1 MNEVKNRKSRQSNNV
16 KRRVKQP
23 KKNIAKIGIKTKI
36 FAFLLVVVAIIMI
49 YSNFSSPARV
59 IRAFYKNVNN
69 HKYEELYNLVETDMS
84 KEEFT
89 NKMKSVYDGM
99 EVSSAWV
106 TISINLKNS
115 DVVNLKYVT
124 NLNTVAGKLT
134 FSNKSTLV
142 KVNGKYK
149 IKWDNSFLYP
159 KLKNNQKIRVSTLKA
174 KRGAIYD
181 RNKNILAKD
190 AKAYSIGIVAGKI
203 KSDDDLRVISKLL
216 NITYKD
222 IKAELAKPY
231 VVDGTFVH
239 LKNIDREQQ
248 ELKTALLKIPAVKII
263 DYDIREY
270 PYNEKLSTLLGFV
283 QNDDGKSGLELTLNS
298 QLKGLN
304 GCEIYVDDDGI
315 NVETILKKD
324 RVNGKNIDLTIDVK
338 LQELIYEKFK
348 DVESATVAMNY
359 TTGEILALVSTPSYE
374 TNKISLGIS
383 DNEWN
388 EIVNNKK
395 KPLFTRFLSKYT
407 PGSTMKPIVAAIGL
421 DTDSFTDTENFGKSV
436 KTWQK
441 DSSWKD
447 FYVTTLEVYNGESNL
462 EKALIHSDNVYF
474 AKAAL
479 KIGKNL
485 FKQELDRYGF
495 NKPLNFEQNTDI
507 SVYGNIDSE
516 AKLAVSGF
524 GQGEMEV
531 NPIFMAKIY
540 SAFANNGNV
549 VTPYILQ
556 KEGNDQNTVNSVNL
570 IKPLT
575 ANKIKN
581 DLKKVIDKGTGKLAK
596 IDGKNLYGKTGT
608 AEIKMTKDDKSGEE
622 IGWFNVFDDN
632 KLLIVNMVENAKKLN
647 GSKFSVKNLREVFD
661 KYVIINNVNWQLLE
675 K

>member
-174 KRGAIYD
+174 KRGVIYD

-203 KSDDDLRVISKLL
+203 KSDDDLRAISKLL

-283 QNDDGKSGLELTLNS
+283 QNDDGKSGLELTFNS

-315 NVETILKKD
+315 NVDTILKKD

-421 DTDSFTDTENFGKSV
+421 DTDSFTDIENFGKSV
-436 KTWQK
+436 KSWQK

-540 SAFANNGNV
+540 SAFANNGNA

-556 KEGNDQNTVNSVNL
+556 KGGNNQNTINSVNL
-570 IKPLT
+570 IKPLN

-581 DLKKVIDKGTGKLAK
+581 DLKKVIDEGTGKLAK

-632 KLLIVNMVENAKKLN
+632 RLLIVNMVENAKKLN

-661 KYVIINNVNWQLLE
+661 KYVIINNVN
-675 K
+675 

>member
-203 KSDDDLRVISKLL
+203 KSDDDLRAISKLL

-283 QNDDGKSGLELTLNS
+283 QNDDGKSGLELTFNS

-315 NVETILKKD
+315 NVDTILKKD

-421 DTDSFTDTENFGKSV
+421 DTDSFTDIENFGKSV
-436 KTWQK
+436 KSWQK

-495 NKPLNFEQNTDI
+495 NKPLNFDQNTDI

-540 SAFANNGNV
+540 SAFANNGNA

-581 DLKKVIDKGTGKLAK
+581 DLKKVIDEGTGKLAK

-661 KYVIINNVNWQLLE
+661 KYVIMNNVN
-675 K
+675 

>member
-203 KSDDDLRVISKLL
+203 ESDDDLRAISKLL

-239 LKNIDREQQ
+239 LKNIDRKQQ

-283 QNDDGKSGLELTLNS
+283 QNDDGKSGLELTFNS

-304 GCEIYVDDDGI
+304 GCEIYIDDDGI
-315 NVETILKKD
+315 NVDTILKKD

-421 DTDSFTDTENFGKSV
+421 DTDSFTDIENFGKSV
-436 KTWQK
+436 KSWQK

-540 SAFANNGNV
+540 SAFANNGNA

-575 ANKIKN
+575 ADKIKN
-581 DLKKVIDKGTGKLAK
+581 DLKKVIDEGTGKLAK

-661 KYVIINNVNWQLLE
+661 KYVIINNVN
-675 K
+675 

>member
-159 KLKNNQKIRVSTLKA
+159 KVKNNQKIRVSTLKA

-203 KSDDDLRVISKLL
+203 KSDDDLRAISKLL

-283 QNDDGKSGLELTLNS
+283 QNDDGKSGLELTFNS

-315 NVETILKKD
+315 NVDTILKKD

-421 DTDSFTDTENFGKSV
+421 DTDSFTDIENFGKSV
-436 KTWQK
+436 KSWQK

-540 SAFANNGNV
+540 SAFANNGNA

-575 ANKIKN
+575 ADKIKN
-581 DLKKVIDKGTGKLAK
+581 DLKKVIDEGTGKLAK

-661 KYVIINNVNWQLLE
+661 KYVIINNVN
-675 K
+675 

>member
-23 KKNIAKIGIKTKI
+23 KKNIAKIGIKTKM

-203 KSDDDLRVISKLL
+203 KSDDDLRAISKLL

-283 QNDDGKSGLELTLNS
+283 QNDDGKSGLELTFNS

-315 NVETILKKD
+315 NVDTILKKD

-348 DVESATVAMNY
+348 DAESATVAMDY

-540 SAFANNGNV
+540 SAFANNGNA

-556 KEGNDQNTVNSVNL
+556 KGGNNQNTVNSVNL
-570 IKPLT
+570 IKPLN

-581 DLKKVIDKGTGKLAK
+581 DLKKVIDEGTGKLAK

-632 KLLIVNMVENAKKLN
+632 RLLIVNMVENAKKLN

-661 KYVIINNVNWQLLE
+661 KYVIINNVN
-675 K
+675 

>member
-203 KSDDDLRVISKLL
+203 KSDDDLRAISKLL

-239 LKNIDREQQ
+239 LKNIDRKQQ

-283 QNDDGKSGLELTLNS
+283 QNDDGKSGLELTFNS

-315 NVETILKKD
+315 NVDTILKKD

-388 EIVNNKK
+388 EIINNKK

-421 DTDSFTDTENFGKSV
+421 DTDSFTDIENFGKSV
-436 KTWQK
+436 KSWQK

-540 SAFANNGNV
+540 SAFANNGNA

-575 ANKIKN
+575 ADKIKN
-581 DLKKVIDKGTGKLAK
+581 DLKKVIDEGTGKLAK

-661 KYVIINNVNWQLLE
+661 KYVIINNVN
-675 K
+675 

>member
-149 IKWDNSFLYP
+149 IKWDNSFIYP

-203 KSDDDLRVISKLL
+203 KSDDDLRAISKLL

-283 QNDDGKSGLELTLNS
+283 QNDDGKSGLELTFNS

-315 NVETILKKD
+315 NVDTILKKD

-421 DTDSFTDTENFGKSV
+421 DTDSFTDIENFGKSV
-436 KTWQK
+436 KSWQK

-540 SAFANNGNV
+540 SAFANNGNAV
-549 VTPYILQ
+549 APYILQ
-556 KEGNDQNTVNSVNL
+556 KEGNNQNTVNSVNL
-570 IKPLT
+570 IKPLN

-581 DLKKVIDKGTGKLAK
+581 DLKKVIDEGTGKLAK

-632 KLLIVNMVENAKKLN
+632 RLLIVNMVENAKKLN

-661 KYVIINNVNWQLLE
+661 KYVIINNVN
-675 K
+675 

>member
-23 KKNIAKIGIKTKI
+23 KKNIAKIGIKTKM
-36 FAFLLVVVAIIMI
+36 FAFLLVVVGIIMI

-203 KSDDDLRVISKLL
+203 KNDDDLRAISKLL

-283 QNDDGKSGLELTLNS
+283 QNDDGKSGLELTFNS

-540 SAFANNGNV
+540 SAFANNGNA

-581 DLKKVIDKGTGKLAK
+581 DLKKVIDEGTGKLAK

-647 GSKFSVKNLREVFD
+647 GSKFSLKNLREVFD
-661 KYVIINNVNWQLLE
+661 KYVIINNVN
-675 K
+675 

>member
-203 KSDDDLRVISKLL
+203 KSDDDLRAVSKLL

-283 QNDDGKSGLELTLNS
+283 QNDDGKSGLELTFNS

-315 NVETILKKD
+315 NVDTILKKD

-436 KTWQK
+436 KSWQK

-540 SAFANNGNV
+540 SAFANNGNA

-556 KEGNDQNTVNSVNL
+556 KEGNDQNTVNSANL

-581 DLKKVIDKGTGKLAK
+581 DLKKVIDEGTGKLAK

-632 KLLIVNMVENAKKLN
+632 RLLIVNMVENAKKLN

-661 KYVIINNVNWQLLE
+661 KYVIMNNVN
-675 K
+675 

>member
-23 KKNIAKIGIKTKI
+23 KKNIAKIGIKIKI

-203 KSDDDLRVISKLL
+203 KSDDDLRAISKLL

-283 QNDDGKSGLELTLNS
+283 QNDDGKSGLELTFNS

-315 NVETILKKD
+315 NVDTILKKD

-421 DTDSFTDTENFGKSV
+421 DTDSFTDIENFGKSV
-436 KTWQK
+436 KSWQK

-540 SAFANNGNV
+540 SAFANNGNA

-575 ANKIKN
+575 ADKIKN
-581 DLKKVIDKGTGKLAK
+581 DLKKVIDEGTGKLAK

-661 KYVIINNVNWQLLE
+661 KYVIINNVN
-675 K
+675 

>member
-203 KSDDDLRVISKLL
+203 KSDDDLRAISKLL

-270 PYNEKLSTLLGFV
+270 PYNDKLSTLLGFV
-283 QNDDGKSGLELTLNS
+283 QNDDGKSGLELTFNS

-315 NVETILKKD
+315 NVDTILKKD

-421 DTDSFTDTENFGKSV
+421 DTDSFTDIENFGKSV
-436 KTWQK
+436 KSWQK

-540 SAFANNGNV
+540 SAFANNGNA

-575 ANKIKN
+575 ADKIKN
-581 DLKKVIDKGTGKLAK
+581 DLKKVIDEGTGKLAK

-632 KLLIVNMVENAKKLN
+632 RLLIVNMVENAKKLN

-661 KYVIINNVNWQLLE
+661 KYVIINNVN
-675 K
+675 

>member
-23 KKNIAKIGIKTKI
+23 KKNIAKIGIKTKM

-203 KSDDDLRVISKLL
+203 KNDDDLRAISKLL
-216 NITYKD
+216 NVTYKD

-248 ELKTALLKIPAVKII
+248 ELKTALFKIPAVKII

-283 QNDDGKSGLELTLNS
+283 QNDDGKSGLELTFNS

-315 NVETILKKD
+315 NVDTILKKD

-338 LQELIYEKFK
+338 LQELIYEEFK

-421 DTDSFTDTENFGKSV
+421 DTDSFTDIENFGKSV
-436 KTWQK
+436 KSWQK

-540 SAFANNGNV
+540 SAFANNGNA

-581 DLKKVIDKGTGKLAK
+581 DLKKVIDEGTGKLAK

-661 KYVIINNVNWQLLE
+661 KYVIMNNVN
-675 K
+675 

>member
-203 KSDDDLRVISKLL
+203 KSDDDLRAISKLL

-270 PYNEKLSTLLGFV
+270 PYNDKLSTLLGFV
-283 QNDDGKSGLELTLNS
+283 QNDDGKSGLELTFNS

-315 NVETILKKD
+315 NVDTILKKD

-421 DTDSFTDTENFGKSV
+421 DTDSFTDIENFGKSV
-436 KTWQK
+436 KSWQK

-462 EKALIHSDNVYF
+462 EKALIYSDNVYF

-540 SAFANNGNV
+540 SAFANNGNA

-581 DLKKVIDKGTGKLAK
+581 DLKKVIDEGTGKLAK

-661 KYVIINNVNWQLLE
+661 KYVIINNVN
-675 K
+675 

>member
-89 NKMKSVYDGM
+89 NKMRSVYDGM

-106 TISINLKNS
+106 TISVNLKNS

-203 KSDDDLRVISKLL
+203 KSDDDLRAMSKLL

-222 IKAELAKPY
+222 IKVELAKPY

-248 ELKTALLKIPAVKII
+248 ELKTALLKIPAVNII

-283 QNDDGKSGLELTLNS
+283 QNDEGKSGLELTFNS

-315 NVETILKKD
+315 NVDTILKKD

-421 DTDSFTDTENFGKSV
+421 DTDSFTDIENFGRSV
-436 KTWQK
+436 KSWQK

-462 EKALIHSDNVYF
+462 EKALIYSDNVYF

-540 SAFANNGNV
+540 SAFANNGNA

-581 DLKKVIDKGTGKLAK
+581 DLKKVIDEGTGKLAK

-661 KYVIINNVNWQLLE
+661 KYVIINNVN
-675 K
+675 

>member
-36 FAFLLVVVAIIMI
+36 FAFLLVVVSIIMI

-203 KSDDDLRVISKLL
+203 KSDDDLRAISKLL

-283 QNDDGKSGLELTLNS
+283 QNDDGKSGLELTFNS

-315 NVETILKKD
+315 NVDTILKKD

-348 DVESATVAMNY
+348 DAESATVAMDY

-540 SAFANNGNV
+540 SAFANNGKA

-581 DLKKVIDKGTGKLAK
+581 DLKKVIDEGTGKLAK

-661 KYVIINNVNWQLLE
+661 KYVIINNVN
-675 K
+675 

>member
-203 KSDDDLRVISKLL
+203 KSDDDLRAISKLL

-283 QNDDGKSGLELTLNS
+283 QNDDGKSGLELTFNS

-315 NVETILKKD
+315 NVDTILKKD

-421 DTDSFTDTENFGKSV
+421 DTDSFTDIENFGKSV
-436 KTWQK
+436 KSWQK

-540 SAFANNGNV
+540 SAFANNGNA

-570 IKPLT
+570 IKSLT
-575 ANKIKN
+575 VDKIKN
-581 DLKKVIDKGTGKLAK
+581 DLKKVIDEGTGKLAK

-661 KYVIINNVNWQLLE
+661 KYVIINNVN
-675 K
+675 

>member
-59 IRAFYKNVNN
+59 IRVFYKNVNN

-203 KSDDDLRVISKLL
+203 KSDDDLRAISKLL

-283 QNDDGKSGLELTLNS
+283 QNDDGKSGLELTFNS

-315 NVETILKKD
+315 NVDTILKKD

-421 DTDSFTDTENFGKSV
+421 DTDSFTDIENFGKSV
-436 KTWQK
+436 KSWQK

-540 SAFANNGNV
+540 SAFANNGNA

-581 DLKKVIDKGTGKLAK
+581 DLKKVIDEGTGKLAK

-608 AEIKMTKDDKSGEE
+608 AEIKMNKDDKSGEE

-661 KYVIINNVNWQLLE
+661 KYVIINSVN
-675 K
+675 

>member
-23 KKNIAKIGIKTKI
+23 KKNIAKIGIKTKM

-203 KSDDDLRVISKLL
+203 KSDDDLRAISKLL

-283 QNDDGKSGLELTLNS
+283 QNDDGKSGLELTFNS

-315 NVETILKKD
+315 NVDTILKKD

-421 DTDSFTDTENFGKSV
+421 DTDSFTDIENFGKSV
-436 KTWQK
+436 KSWQK

-447 FYVTTLEVYNGESNL
+447 FYVTTLEVNNGESNL

-540 SAFANNGNV
+540 SAFANNGNA

-575 ANKIKN
+575 ADKIKN
-581 DLKKVIDKGTGKLAK
+581 DLKKVIDEGTGKLAK

-661 KYVIINNVNWQLLE
+661 KYVIVNNVN
-675 K
+675 

>member
-203 KSDDDLRVISKLL
+203 KSDDDLRAISKLL

-283 QNDDGKSGLELTLNS
+283 QNDDGKSGLELTFNS

-315 NVETILKKD
+315 NVDTILKKD

-479 KIGKNL
+479 KIGKKL

-495 NKPLNFEQNTDI
+495 NKPLKFEQNTDI

-540 SAFANNGNV
+540 SAFANNGNA

-581 DLKKVIDKGTGKLAK
+581 DLKKVIDEGTGKLAK

-661 KYVIINNVNWQLLE
+661 KYVIINNVN
-675 K
+675 

>member
-203 KSDDDLRVISKLL
+203 KSDDDLRAISKLL

-283 QNDDGKSGLELTLNS
+283 QNDDGKSGLELTFNS

-315 NVETILKKD
+315 NVDTILKKD

-421 DTDSFTDTENFGKSV
+421 DTDSFTDIENFGKSV
-436 KTWQK
+436 KSWQK

-540 SAFANNGNV
+540 SAFANNGNA

-575 ANKIKN
+575 ADKIKN
-581 DLKKVIDKGTGKLAK
+581 DLKKVIDEGTGKLAK

-647 GSKFSVKNLREVFD
+647 GSKFSVKNLREVLD
-661 KYVIINNVNWQLLE
+661 KHVIINSVN
-675 K
+675 

>member
-203 KSDDDLRVISKLL
+203 KSDDDLRAISKLL

-283 QNDDGKSGLELTLNS
+283 QNDDGKSGLELTFNS

-304 GCEIYVDDDGI
+304 GCEIYVDNDGI
-315 NVETILKKD
+315 NVDTILKKD

-540 SAFANNGNV
+540 SAFANNGKA

-581 DLKKVIDKGTGKLAK
+581 DLKKVIDEGTGKLAK

-661 KYVIINNVNWQLLE
+661 KYVIINNVN
-675 K
+675 

>member
-23 KKNIAKIGIKTKI
+23 KKNIAKIGIKTKM

-203 KSDDDLRVISKLL
+203 KSDDDLRAISKLL

-283 QNDDGKSGLELTLNS
+283 QNDDGKSGLELTFNS

-315 NVETILKKD
+315 NVDTILKKD

-348 DVESATVAMNY
+348 DVESATVAMDY

-540 SAFANNGNV
+540 SAFANNGKA

-581 DLKKVIDKGTGKLAK
+581 DLKKVIDEGTGKLAK

-661 KYVIINNVNWQLLE
+661 KYVIINNVN
-675 K
+675 

>member
-23 KKNIAKIGIKTKI
+23 KKNIAKIGIKTKM

-124 NLNTVAGKLT
+124 NLNTIAGKLT

-661 KYVIINNVNWQLLE
+661 KYVIINNVN
-675 K
+675 

>member
-23 KKNIAKIGIKTKI
+23 KKDIAKIGIKTKI
-36 FAFLLVVVAIIMI
+36 FTFLLVVVAIIMI

-203 KSDDDLRVISKLL
+203 KSDDELRAMSKLL

-283 QNDDGKSGLELTLNS
+283 QNDDGKSGLELTFNS

-315 NVETILKKD
+315 NVDTILKKD

-388 EIVNNKK
+388 EIVNDKK

-421 DTDSFTDTENFGKSV
+421 DTDSFTDIENFGKSV
-436 KTWQK
+436 KSWQK

-540 SAFANNGNV
+540 SAFANNGNA

-556 KEGNDQNTVNSVNL
+556 KEGNNQNIVNSVNL
-570 IKPLT
+570 IKPLN

-581 DLKKVIDKGTGKLAK
+581 DLKKVIDEGTGKLAK

-632 KLLIVNMVENAKKLN
+632 KLL
-647 GSKFSVKNLREVFD
+647 KNLREVFD
-661 KYVIINNVNWQLLE
+661 KYVIMNNVN
-675 K
+675 

>member
-23 KKNIAKIGIKTKI
+23 KKNIAKIGIKTKM

-124 NLNTVAGKLT
+124 NLSTVAGKLT

-203 KSDDDLRVISKLL
+203 KSDDELRAMSKLL

-283 QNDDGKSGLELTLNS
+283 QNDDGKSGLELTFNS

-315 NVETILKKD
+315 NVDTILKKD

-421 DTDSFTDTENFGKSV
+421 DTDSFTDIENFGKSV
-436 KTWQK
+436 KSWQK

-540 SAFANNGNV
+540 SAFANNGNA

-575 ANKIKN
+575 ADKIKN
-581 DLKKVIDKGTGKLAK
+581 DLKKVIDEGTGKLAK

-608 AEIKMTKDDKSGEE
+608 AEIKMNKDDKSGEE

-661 KYVIINNVNWQLLE
+661 KYVIMNNVN
-675 K
+675 

>member
-203 KSDDDLRVISKLL
+203 KSDDELRAMSKLL

-283 QNDDGKSGLELTLNS
+283 QNDDGKSGLELTFNS

-315 NVETILKKD
+315 NVDTILKKD

-421 DTDSFTDTENFGKSV
+421 DTDSFTDIENFGKSV
-436 KTWQK
+436 KSWQK

-540 SAFANNGNV
+540 SAFANNGNA

-581 DLKKVIDKGTGKLAK
+581 DLKKVIDEGTGKLAK

-661 KYVIINNVNWQLLE
+661 KYVIINNVN
-675 K
+675 

>member
-203 KSDDDLRVISKLL
+203 KSDDDLRAISKLL

-283 QNDDGKSGLELTLNS
+283 QNDDGKSGLELTFNS

-315 NVETILKKD
+315 NVDTILKKD

-421 DTDSFTDTENFGKSV
+421 DTDSFTDIENFGKSV
-436 KTWQK
+436 KSWQK

-447 FYVTTLEVYNGESNL
+447 FYVTTLELYNGESNL

-540 SAFANNGNV
+540 SAFANNGNA

-575 ANKIKN
+575 ADKIKN
-581 DLKKVIDKGTGKLAK
+581 DLKKVIDEGTGKLAK

-661 KYVIINNVNWQLLE
+661 KYVIINNVN
-675 K
+675 

>member
-203 KSDDDLRVISKLL
+203 KSDDDLRAISKLL

-283 QNDDGKSGLELTLNS
+283 QNDDGKSGLELTFNS

-304 GCEIYVDDDGI
+304 GCEIYVDNDGI
-315 NVETILKKD
+315 NVDTILKKD

-421 DTDSFTDTENFGKSV
+421 DTDSFTDIENFGKSV
-436 KTWQK
+436 KSWQK

-540 SAFANNGNV
+540 SAFANNGKA

-581 DLKKVIDKGTGKLAK
+581 DLKKVIDEGTGKLAK

-661 KYVIINNVNWQLLE
+661 KYVIINNVN
-675 K
+675 

>member
-23 KKNIAKIGIKTKI
+23 KKNIAKIGIKTKM

-106 TISINLKNS
+106 IISINLKNS

-124 NLNTVAGKLT
+124 NLSTVAGKLT

-203 KSDDDLRVISKLL
+203 KSDDELRAMSKLL

-283 QNDDGKSGLELTLNS
+283 QNDDGKSGLELTFNS

-315 NVETILKKD
+315 NVDTILKKD
-324 RVNGKNIDLTIDVK
+324 RVNGKKIDLTIDVK

-421 DTDSFTDTENFGKSV
+421 DTDSFTDIENFGRSV
-436 KTWQK
+436 KSWQK

-540 SAFANNGNV
+540 SAFANNGNA

-581 DLKKVIDKGTGKLAK
+581 DLKKVIDEGTGKLAK

-608 AEIKMTKDDKSGEE
+608 AEIKMNKDDKSGEE

-661 KYVIINNVNWQLLE
+661 KYVIMNNVN
-675 K
+675 

>member
-23 KKNIAKIGIKTKI
+23 KKNIAKIGIKTKM

-124 NLNTVAGKLT
+124 NLNTIAGKLT

-581 DLKKVIDKGTGKLAK
+581 DLKKVIDEGTGKLAK

-661 KYVIINNVNWQLLE
+661 KYVIINNVN
-675 K
+675 

>member
-203 KSDDDLRVISKLL
+203 KSDDDLRAISKLL

-283 QNDDGKSGLELTLNS
+283 QNDDGKSGLELTFNS

-315 NVETILKKD
+315 NVDTILKKD

-421 DTDSFTDTENFGKSV
+421 DTDSFTDIENFGKSV
-436 KTWQK
+436 KSWQK

-540 SAFANNGNV
+540 SAFANNGNA

-575 ANKIKN
+575 ADKIKN
-581 DLKKVIDKGTGKLAK
+581 DLKKVIDEGTGKLAK

-661 KYVIINNVNWQLLE
+661 KNVIINNVN
-675 K
+675 

>member
-23 KKNIAKIGIKTKI
+23 KKNIAKIGIKTKM

-124 NLNTVAGKLT
+124 NLSTVAGKLT

-203 KSDDDLRVISKLL
+203 KSDDELRAMSKLL

-283 QNDDGKSGLELTLNS
+283 QNDDGKSGLELTFNS

-315 NVETILKKD
+315 NVDTILKKD

-421 DTDSFTDTENFGKSV
+421 DTDSFTDIENFGRSV
-436 KTWQK
+436 KSWQK

-540 SAFANNGNV
+540 SAFANDGNA

-581 DLKKVIDKGTGKLAK
+581 DLKKVIDEGTGKLAK

-608 AEIKMTKDDKSGEE
+608 AEIKMNKDDKSGEE

-661 KYVIINNVNWQLLE
+661 KYVIMNNVN
-675 K
+675 

>member
-203 KSDDDLRVISKLL
+203 KSDDDLRAISKLL

-283 QNDDGKSGLELTLNS
+283 QNDDGKSGLELTFNS

-315 NVETILKKD
+315 NVDTILKKD

-436 KTWQK
+436 KSWQK

-479 KIGKNL
+479 KIGKSL

-540 SAFANNGNV
+540 SAFANNGNA

-556 KEGNDQNTVNSVNL
+556 NGGNNQNTVNSVNL
-570 IKPLT
+570 IKPLN

-581 DLKKVIDKGTGKLAK
+581 DLKKVIDEGTGKLAK

-632 KLLIVNMVENAKKLN
+632 RLLIVNMVENAKKLN

-661 KYVIINNVNWQLLE
+661 KYVIINNVN
-675 K
+675 

>member
-203 KSDDDLRVISKLL
+203 KSDDDLRAISKLL

-283 QNDDGKSGLELTLNS
+283 QNDDGKSGLELTFNS

-315 NVETILKKD
+315 NVDTILKKD

-421 DTDSFTDTENFGKSV
+421 DTDSFTDIENFGKSV
-436 KTWQK
+436 KSWQK

-540 SAFANNGNV
+540 SAFANNGNA

-581 DLKKVIDKGTGKLAK
+581 DLKKVIDEGTGKLAK

-661 KYVIINNVNWQLLE
+661 KYVIINNVN
-675 K
+675 

>member
-23 KKNIAKIGIKTKI
+23 KKNIAKIGIKTKM

-124 NLNTVAGKLT
+124 NLSTVAGKLT

-203 KSDDDLRVISKLL
+203 KSDDDLRAISKLL

-283 QNDDGKSGLELTLNS
+283 QNDDGKSGLELTFNS

-315 NVETILKKD
+315 NVDTILKKD

-421 DTDSFTDTENFGKSV
+421 DTDSFTDIENFGKSV
-436 KTWQK
+436 KSWQK

-495 NKPLNFEQNTDI
+495 NKPLNFDQNTDI

-540 SAFANNGNV
+540 SAFANNGNA

-581 DLKKVIDKGTGKLAK
+581 DLKKVIDEGTGKLAK

-661 KYVIINNVNWQLLE
+661 KYVIMNNVN
-675 K
+675 

>member
-23 KKNIAKIGIKTKI
+23 KKNIAKIGIKTKM

-203 KSDDDLRVISKLL
+203 KNDDDLRAISKLL

-283 QNDDGKSGLELTLNS
+283 QNDDGKSGLELTFNS

-421 DTDSFTDTENFGKSV
+421 DTDSFTDIENFGKSV
-436 KTWQK
+436 KSWQK

-540 SAFANNGNV
+540 SAFANNGNA

-556 KEGNDQNTVNSVNL
+556 KEGNDQNTFNSVNL
-570 IKPLT
+570 IKPLN

-581 DLKKVIDKGTGKLAK
+581 DLKKVIDEGTGKLAK

-661 KYVIINNVNWQLLE
+661 KYVIINNVN
-675 K
+675 

>member
-203 KSDDDLRVISKLL
+203 ESDDDLRAISKLL

-239 LKNIDREQQ
+239 LKNIDRKQQ

-283 QNDDGKSGLELTLNS
+283 QNDDGKSGLELTFNS

-315 NVETILKKD
+315 NVDTILKKD

-421 DTDSFTDTENFGKSV
+421 DTDSFTDIENFGKSV
-436 KTWQK
+436 KSWQK

-540 SAFANNGNV
+540 SAFANNGNA

-575 ANKIKN
+575 ADKIKN
-581 DLKKVIDKGTGKLAK
+581 DLKKVIDEGTGKLAK

-661 KYVIINNVNWQLLE
+661 KYVIINNVN
-675 K
+675 

>member
-203 KSDDDLRVISKLL
+203 KSDDDLRAISKLL

-283 QNDDGKSGLELTLNS
+283 QNDDGKSGLELTFNS

-315 NVETILKKD
+315 NVDTILKKD

-407 PGSTMKPIVAAIGL
+407 PGFTMKPIVAAIGL
-421 DTDSFTDTENFGKSV
+421 DTDSFTDIENFGKSV
-436 KTWQK
+436 KSWQK

-540 SAFANNGNV
+540 SAFANNGNA

-575 ANKIKN
+575 ADKIKN
-581 DLKKVIDKGTGKLAK
+581 DLKKVIDEGTGKLAK

-661 KYVIINNVNWQLLE
+661 KYVIINNVN
-675 K
+675 

>member
-23 KKNIAKIGIKTKI
+23 KKNIAKIGIKIKI

-203 KSDDDLRVISKLL
+203 KSDDELRAMSKLL

-283 QNDDGKSGLELTLNS
+283 QNDDGKSGLELTFNS

-315 NVETILKKD
+315 NVDTILKKD

-436 KTWQK
+436 KSWQK
-441 DSSWKD
+441 DLSWKD

-540 SAFANNGNV
+540 SAFANNGNA

-575 ANKIKN
+575 ADKIKN
-581 DLKKVIDKGTGKLAK
+581 DLKKVIDEGTGKLAK

-661 KYVIINNVNWQLLE
+661 KYVIINNVN
-675 K
+675 

>member
-23 KKNIAKIGIKTKI
+23 KKNIAKIGIKTKM

-203 KSDDDLRVISKLL
+203 KSDDDLRAISKLL

-222 IKAELAKPY
+222 MKAELAKPY

-283 QNDDGKSGLELTLNS
+283 QNDDGKSGLELTFNS

-315 NVETILKKD
+315 NVDTILKKD

-436 KTWQK
+436 KSWQK
-441 DSSWKD
+441 DLSWKD

-479 KIGKNL
+479 KIGKSL

-540 SAFANNGNV
+540 SAFANNGNA

-556 KEGNDQNTVNSVNL
+556 KEGNNQNTVNSVNL
-570 IKPLT
+570 IKPLN

-581 DLKKVIDKGTGKLAK
+581 DLKKVIDEGTGKLAK

-632 KLLIVNMVENAKKLN
+632 RLLIVNMVENAKKLN

-661 KYVIINNVNWQLLE
+661 KYVIINNVN
-675 K
+675 